1 MDPELAIHLARKTL
15 ITVFTVATP
24 ILVVV
29 MLTGIGVAILQ
40 TVLSIQEQTLSTVP
54 KILAA
59 SAVVFGLLPWF
70 LRALA
75 DFSIPLLREGMA
87 ARL

>member
-1 MDPELAIHLARKTL
+1 MDPELAIQLARKTL
-15 ITVFTVATP
+15 VTVFAVASP
-24 ILVVV
+24 VLVVV
-29 MLTGIGVAILQ
+29 MITGIGVAIVQ
-40 TVLSIQEQTLSTVP
+40 TVLSLQEQTLSTVP

-59 SAVVFGLLPWF
+59 SAVVFAFLPWF

-75 DFSIPLLREGMA
+75 DFTIPLLREGLA